1 MIFRSNLQAS
11 FAAILIVLGI
21 VVLAMSG
28 CGTPNYGGVCTVN
41 SRLLGDC

>member
-21 VVLAMSG
+21 VVFAMSG
-28 CGTPNYGGVCTVN
+28 CAT
-41 SRLLGDC
+41 DCSYKSDMYCVHVEP